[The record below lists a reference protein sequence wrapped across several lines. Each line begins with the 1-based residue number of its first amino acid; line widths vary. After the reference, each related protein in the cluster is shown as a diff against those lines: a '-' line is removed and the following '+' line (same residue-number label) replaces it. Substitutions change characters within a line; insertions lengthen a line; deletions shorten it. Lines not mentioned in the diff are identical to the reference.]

1 VGKKKKKPVGFKW
14 VVIVTNKA
22 YGSVERY
29 KVISVAKG
37 FTQTYRIEDED
48 TFASVAKMNSIW
60 ILVSLAG
67 NLD

>member
-1 VGKKKKKPVGFKW
+1 LPSGKKKKKPVGFKW

-48 TFASVAKMNSIW
+48 TFASVAKMNSI
-60 ILVSLAG
+60 
-67 NLD
+67 

>member
-48 TFASVAKMNSIW
+48 TFASVAKMNSI
-60 ILVSLAG
+60 
-67 NLD
+67 

>member
-1 VGKKKKKPVGFKW
+1 LSCLVGKKKKKPVGFKW

-48 TFASVAKMNSIW
+48 TFASVAKMNSI
-60 ILVSLAG
+60 
-67 NLD
+67 

>member
-1 VGKKKKKPVGFKW
+1 LPSGKKKKVGFKW

-29 KVISVAKG
+29 KVRLVAKG

-48 TFASVAKMNSIW
+48 TFASVAKMNSI
-60 ILVSLAG
+60 
-67 NLD
+67 